1 MGMKAAMMYDKVNG
15 KYTYY
20 DKNGNVLHDGD
31 TIIYNDGREEKLY
44 ETEEGFLGT
53 DATNRHWIETGRAVP
68 CEYGVYP
75 LEYDEL
81 KEVVKKEVS

>member
-1 MGMKAAMMYDKVNG
+1 MSMKATMVYDKVND
-15 KYTYY
+15 KYIYY
-20 DKNGNVLHDGD
+20 DKNGNILRDGD
-31 TIIYNDGREEKLY
+31 TVIYNDGREEKLY

-75 LEYDEL
+75 LECEEL
-81 KEVVKKEVS
+81 KEVVKEDE

>member
-1 MGMKAAMMYDKVNG
+1 MCLKATMVYDKVND

-20 DKNGNVLHDGD
+20 DKNGNILHERDI
-31 TIIYNDGREEKLY
+31 IIYDDGKEEKLY

-53 DATNRHWIETGRAVP
+53 DATNRLWIETGRAVP

-75 LEYDEL
+75 LECEEL
-81 KEVVKKEVS
+81 KEVVKKGE

>member
-1 MGMKAAMMYDKVNG
+1 MCLKAIMVYDKVND

-20 DKNGNVLHDGD
+20 DKNGNILHDGD
-31 TIIYNDGREEKLY
+31 TIIYDDGREEKLY

-53 DATNRHWIETGRAVP
+53 DATNHLWIETGRAVP

-75 LEYDEL
+75 LEDGEL
-81 KEVVKKEVS
+81 MEVVKKDQ

>member
-1 MGMKAAMMYDKVNG
+1 MSMKATMMYAKVND
-15 KYTYY
+15 KYIYY
-20 DKNGNVLHDGD
+20 DKNGNILRDGD
-31 TIIYNDGREEKLY
+31 TVIYNDGREEKLY

-75 LEYDEL
+75 LEYEEL
-81 KEVVKKEVS
+81 KEVVKKDQ